1 MSAVPAQLNRSLSHN
16 SQRFEFDV
24 QPVLSDT
31 TEERQ
36 TTGEIKWE
44 SIDMIGQWCVVKYDD
59 DFYPGSIVEVNETHA
74 EVTCMHMVGKNR
86 FYWPNREDTLWYL
99 FDDVLR
105 IIPQPTQV
113 TGRHVEIDKEI
124 WAEGV
129 REVAVLLYK

>member
-1 MSAVPAQLNRSLSHN
+1 
-16 SQRFEFDV
+16 
-24 QPVLSDT
+24 
-31 TEERQ
+31 
-36 TTGEIKWE
+36 
-44 SIDMIGQWCVVKYDD
+44 MIGQWCVVKYDD

-86 FYWPNREDTLWYL
+86 FYWPNHEDTLWYL